1 MSAPRQMLVSQ
12 ALSCVCCANV
22 ALAWLPLQQLSE
34 DHPLSSS
41 EGSTVDIRPPGEG
54 EGSVGMEPE
63 ESMEPE
69 GCFTDGERYNSL
81 GLRMWVSS
89 FA

>member
-1 MSAPRQMLVSQ
+1 M
-12 ALSCVCCANV
+12 
-22 ALAWLPLQQLSE
+22 
-34 DHPLSSS
+34 
-41 EGSTVDIRPPGEG
+41 DIRPPGEG
-54 EGSVGMEPE
+54 VGSVDMEPE

-89 FA
+89 FANSFRHYKLEPRNRMDKIRN